1 MRTTIIIL
9 LLAAIGGGAFY
20 YTQYLRAETA
30 PNLRTAEVE
39 RGELLVTISA
49 TGTLE
54 PEEVVDVG
62 AQVMGRIQQLGLD
75 PRGEDNPKYQGK
87 HIDYNSPVKKDDL
100 LAKIDPAL
108 FQATYDQALASQARA
123 EADLMQAQ
131 AKLAQTKAEWERA
144 QRLRDVKMQSG
155 SSLAKLGGQMP
166 APATIIGI
174 SDADFIMAKAN
185 YEIAQANVNVT
196 RAAVDQA
203 KATVFSA
210 KTNLDYTTIT
220 SPVDGTIIDRRVN
233 IGQTVVA
240 SLNAPS
246 LFLIAQDLRRME
258 IWTAV
263 NEADIGQLRIG
274 QPVHFTV
281 DAFPGEKF
289 HGEIAEIRLNA
300 EMTNNVVVY
309 RVIVSTAN
317 DDLKLLPYL
326 SARVEFEINRRPD
339 VLLVPNAALRYTP
352 RPELVTT
359 ASEAKKANVAAAAE
373 TETEVLT
380 ADSTELNEAAPQ
392 VANAVTTDR
401 RVWVRHDNKV
411 YPLDLVIGL
420 TDGLHSEV
428 IAGDLQPGMQVVLGE
443 EIAEVSTEANNP
455 LAPPRF
461 RGKKKT

>member
-1 MRTTIIIL
+1 
-9 LLAAIGGGAFY
+9 
-20 YTQYLRAETA
+20 
-30 PNLRTAEVE
+30 
-39 RGELLVTISA
+39 
-49 TGTLE
+49 
-54 PEEVVDVG
+54 
-62 AQVMGRIQQLGLD
+62 
-75 PRGEDNPKYQGK
+75 
-87 HIDYNSPVKKDDL
+87 
-100 LAKIDPAL
+100 
-108 FQATYDQALASQARA
+108 
-123 EADLMQAQ
+123 
-131 AKLAQTKAEWERA
+131 
-144 QRLRDVKMQSG
+144 
-155 SSLAKLGGQMP
+155 
-166 APATIIGI
+166 
-174 SDADFIMAKAN
+174 
-185 YEIAQANVNVT
+185 
-196 RAAVDQA
+196 
-203 KATVFSA
+203 
-210 KTNLDYTTIT
+210 
-220 SPVDGTIIDRRVN
+220 VN